1 MSVVKDYIESGILEM
16 YVLGDICAEELHD
29 VEQMALL
36 HPEVATEIEIIK
48 SSLENYA
55 RLNAV
60 EPDPIVKPFLL
71 ATIDY
76 SERIKNG
83 EEMSFPPMLTEKSV
97 IADYAPWLNRK
108 DIVMP
113 EKLQDVHAKI
123 IGFTKEMT
131 TAIVWIKEMA
141 PQEMHDDEIE
151 IFLIVEGTCDIII
164 EDEVHQLKPGDM
176 LSIPLYK
183 NHLVKVT
190 SSMPCKVILQRVAA

>member
-16 YVLGDICAEELHD
+16 YVLGDVTGEELQQ
-29 VEQMALL
+29 VEQMTLQ
-36 HPEVATEIEIIK
+36 HPEVAAEIEIIRA
-48 SSLENYA
+48 SLENYA
-55 RLNAV
+55 SLNAV

-71 ATIDY
+71 ASIDY
-76 SERIKNG
+76 SERMKSG

-108 DIVMP
+108 DIFMP
-113 EKLQDVHAKI
+113 EKLHDVHAKI
-123 IGFTKEMT
+123 IGYTKEMT

-151 IFLIVEGTCDIII
+151 KFLIVEGTCNIII
-164 EDEVHQLKPGDM
+164 EEKVHQLKPGDI

-190 SSMPCKVILQRVAA
+190 SAIPCKVILQRVAA